1 MVYDLPQSTIITDTI
16 KQPFLSLFTCS
27 CQSGKPSALHKVLT
41 GIILNDDS
49 SLFYRKKPQMFDI
62 WKISQLNL

>member
-16 KQPFLSLFTCS
+16 KQPILFLFTCS
-27 CQSGKPSALHKVLT
+27 RPYSKRSALHKVLT

-49 SLFYRKKPQMFDI
+49 SLFYRK
-62 WKISQLNL
+62 NLKCPIFGKFCN